1 VKLRDEEIPLL
12 TFDWNEEKVEPE
24 KTKKQFMNTIQNTVN
39 LIGRTGVTP
48 TVKTFEN
55 GVKLAKF
62 SLATNETVIEPNG
75 KSIKTQW
82 HHVIAWGIKAELVEK
97 FVKKGQLVAVDGRLI
112 NRVFTDPSGSSKKVT
127 EIQVNDIL
135 LINPQKTE

>member
-1 VKLRDEEIPLL
+1 
-12 TFDWNEEKVEPE
+12 
-24 KTKKQFMNTIQNTVN
+24 MNTIQNTVN
-39 LIGRTGVTP
+39 LIGRTGITP
-48 TVKTFEN
+48 VVKTFEN

-75 KSIKTQW
+75 KSVKTQW
-82 HHVIAWGIKAELVEK
+82 HHVIAWGVKADLVEK

-112 NRVFTDPSGSSKKVT
+112 NRVFKDPSGTNKKVT

-135 LINPQKTE
+135 LISPKKEE

>member
-1 VKLRDEEIPLL
+1 
-12 TFDWNEEKVEPE
+12 
-24 KTKKQFMNTIQNTVN
+24 MNTIQNTVN

-112 NRVFTDPSGSSKKVT
+112 NRVFTYPSGSSKKVT